1 MPRRIKRKF
10 IAIPINRTTKW
21 SCTIAGIDITDFI
34 LSGSFPH
41 GLISEELICE
51 IELDNS
57 GEDFT
62 EKFSA
67 RDIIQFKM
75 DFADGSTVQFEGEVE
90 EIKNK
95 IESGFFKL
103 GIKGAHFTAQ
113 TLDVLVTE
121 EFTNSTI
128 SNIRTSLIST
138 YLSDFT
144 TANVE
149 SNTTVINIK
158 FVNKPLL
165 DCLLTLDL
173 EGNEDTYIDFNKDF
187 HTFKKGSKTNLNIHF
202 TPDDSL
208 ITLRGLGTDSAEVRN
223 KIQVYGEAGG
233 LPVIA
238 TSEDSV
244 SQSTF
249 RIKESLIQ
257 DTNITNEAQA
267 SELADAERDNLKNP
281 EFLGSLTS
289 FFWTGV
295 NPGDKAYVISNPHKV
310 HDLFRIV
317 KFSFKVPGETMEVFF
332 NKERSIPKLFK
343 DRIKKDLGQETIV
356 NPNKMN
362 FSFNFT
368 FDNENK
374 IDSVS
379 SSAVELSESKLKLV
393 SGNESGEMISIT
405 KNTTTVNSVRILAI
419 GEVLD
424 GANYYIN
431 AVGTNNWQQVTLDTL
446 TDVTEP
452 GTKLRL
458 RIEINNTSTRIDA
471 IVILHK

>member
-1 MPRRIKRKF
+1 MSPRIRRRKF

-67 RDIIQFKM
+67 RDTIQFKM

-113 TLDVLVTE
+113 LLDVLVTE

-128 SNIRTSLIST
+128 SDIRTSLIST

-144 TANVE
+144 TTNIE

-173 EGNEDTYIDFNKDF
+173 EGNEDTYIDFDKDF

-202 TPDDSL
+202 TLDDSL

-223 KIQVYGEAGG
+223 KIQVY
-233 LPVIA
+233 
-238 TSEDSV
+238 
-244 SQSTF
+244 
-249 RIKESLIQ
+249 
-257 DTNITNEAQA
+257 
-267 SELADAERDNLKNP
+267 
-281 EFLGSLTS
+281 
-289 FFWTGV
+289 
-295 NPGDKAYVISNPHKV
+295 
-310 HDLFRIV
+310 
-317 KFSFKVPGETMEVFF
+317 
-332 NKERSIPKLFK
+332 
-343 DRIKKDLGQETIV
+343 
-356 NPNKMN
+356 
-362 FSFNFT
+362 
-368 FDNENK
+368 
-374 IDSVS
+374 
-379 SSAVELSESKLKLV
+379 
-393 SGNESGEMISIT
+393 
-405 KNTTTVNSVRILAI
+405 
-419 GEVLD
+419 
-424 GANYYIN
+424 
-431 AVGTNNWQQVTLDTL
+431 
-446 TDVTEP
+446 
-452 GTKLRL
+452 
-458 RIEINNTSTRIDA
+458 
-471 IVILHK
+471 